1 MSIIKILP
9 VSLINKI
16 AAGEVI
22 ERPASIV
29 KELVENAIDAK
40 ALKIDV
46 YLEDGGRKLIRV
58 TDDGIGMDA
67 EDLALAFQSHAT
79 SKLQNE
85 DDLFAINTLGFRGE
99 ALPSIGAVSHAC
111 IISRLRGTASGAE
124 IRIDGG
130 AAGKVREKGAPE
142 GTQVEVR
149 GLFFNMPV
157 RKKFLKAIP
166 TEMAHIAEVLT
177 RFALCY
183 PSIHFTLTHNNRVVF
198 NLPQVRDTAERIAT
212 FFGEEM
218 RSHLIPVLHREEL
231 FTLTGFI
238 VPPFFDKANARMMY
252 IFLNG
257 RYIKDNAIFR
267 AINESYHGKLMHKRY
282 PIVFLFLQVKPSE
295 VDVNVHPTKIEVR
308 FRNSSFIY
316 SSVLTA
322 LKEGLNKSEVK
333 PVNFKNPVSIPEGKV
348 SGAAGLDYIRK
359 SLWEQYSSGKDTD
372 KIPASEII
380 KPEMEFTPLSASFD
394 TGSSAPNFQH
404 SELET
409 LPGIGNQ
416 YREHG
421 AYFQVHNTFIIEEIN
436 GGLNIID
443 QHALHEII
451 LYHEIERS
459 LQKAEK
465 LSQRLLIP
473 ELVELGPKDFFC
485 VISLKEYLE
494 LLGIELEEFGHQT
507 IVIRSFPQILKNINI
522 REFIESLLAELG
534 DNEEY
539 LKDKEKILNKLMSIM
554 ACKGAVK
561 AGQKLELE
569 EIKALLEKRNT
580 MKLYTNNCPHGRPT
594 TLFFSLN
601 ELQKQFKR
609 K

>member
-1 MSIIKILP
+1 MSRIKILP

-40 ALKIDV
+40 APKIDV

-130 AAGKVREKGAPE
+130 AVGKVREKGAPE

-149 GLFFNMPV
+149 DLFFNMPV

-218 RSHLIPVLHREEL
+218 RNHLIPVLHREEL

-333 PVNFKNPVSIPEGKV
+333 PVNFKTPVSIPEGKV
-348 SGAAGLDYIRK
+348 SGAVGLDYIRK

-372 KIPASEII
+372 KIPASEI
-380 KPEMEFTPLSASFD
+380 KKKETEYTPLSTSFD
-394 TGSSAPNFQH
+394 TGSSAPNLQH

-436 GGLNIID
+436 VGLNIID

-459 LQKAEK
+459 LQKTEK

-494 LLGIELEEFGHQT
+494 LLGIELEEFGQRT

-522 REFIESLLAELG
+522 REFIESLLVELG

-569 EIKALLEKRNT
+569 EIKALLGKRNK
-580 MKLYTNNCPHGRPT
+580 MDLYTNNCPHGRPT